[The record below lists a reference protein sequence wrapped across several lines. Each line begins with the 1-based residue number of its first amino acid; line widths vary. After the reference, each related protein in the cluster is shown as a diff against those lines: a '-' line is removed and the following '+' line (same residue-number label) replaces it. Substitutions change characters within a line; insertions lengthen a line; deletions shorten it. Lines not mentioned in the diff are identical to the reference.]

1 MSTARKKLP
10 QRLLYHSVSQ
20 DYSLYTNID
29 QAVWRYIMK
38 ISYPFFK
45 DNAHEK
51 YVDGLDLMGI
61 SINKIPLVDDM
72 DKKLD
77 NYNWGAVA
85 VKGFIPP
92 IVFMEFLSKK
102 VLPIA
107 VDMRTHHHIN
117 YTPAPD
123 IVHESSGHAPI
134 IADPDYAEYLS
145 AYGEISRYAI
155 ESKYDSALYELI
167 REMSDIKENP
177 NSKIEDLKKIEKR
190 FEKMNKKNVWL
201 SEAAELARMN
211 WWTIEYGLVG
221 DLKNPK
227 IYGAGLLSSVSES
240 NDCLKSKVKKIPIS
254 IDCIKTGYN
263 ITEPQ
268 PQLFVTK
275 NFKELKQI
283 LYEYKKTM
291 AYINGGEDGL
301 NKAIL
306 SKNITTSVY
315 DSGLQV
321 SGILDKFIKDNNDK
335 ITYLQFVGNVQLS
348 NNDIQIKGH
357 GTDKHPNGYG
367 GALGLLSD
375 IGLPL
380 HQLNNE
386 QLKQIGLI
394 ENTNIKLEFDGGLII
409 EGKVKSIHKINN
421 SPILIS
427 LDQCEV
433 RLNNKQLYKP
443 EWGTY
448 DLSCGNKIISVF
460 GGPADWNKFYNYT
473 PPSENS
479 IHQSSNLNADTI
491 DLNILYGKVKTLK
504 MNNADNDNYIPVL
517 EKLYADY
524 PKDWLL
530 CMEIYEKICNDNLLK
545 NEVKQLRA
553 HINKFSEN
561 ELIADTI
568 KRGLDL
574 IEKN

>member
-1 MSTARKKLP
+1 MSTARKNLP
-10 QRLLYHSVSQ
+10 QRLLYHTVSQ

-51 YVDGLDLMGI
+51 YVEGLDLMGI

-77 NYNWGAVA
+77 NYSWGAVA

-155 ESKYDSALYELI
+155 ESKYDSELYELI

-190 FEKMNKKNVWL
+190 FEQMNKENVWL

-240 NDCLKSKVKKIPIS
+240 NDCLKSKIKKIPIS
-254 IDCIKTGYN
+254 VECIKTGYN

-291 AYINGGEDGL
+291 AYINGGENGL

-380 HQLNNE
+380 HQLNSK
-386 QLKQIGLI
+386 QLKQTGLI
-394 ENTNIKLEFDGGLII
+394 ENTSVKLKFDGGLII
-409 EGKVKSIHKINN
+409 EGRVKNIHKINN
-421 SPILIS
+421 SPILVS

-460 GGPADWNKFYNYT
+460 GGPADWNKFYNHT
-473 PPSENS
+473 PSSEKS
-479 IHQSSNLNADTI
+479 IHQSSNLNADTV

-504 MNNADNDNYIPVL
+504 MDNADNDNYIPIL
-517 EKLYADY
+517 EKLYTNY

-530 CMEIYEKICNDNLLK
+530 CMEIYEKIFNDNLLK

-568 KRGLDL
+568 RRGLDL

>member
-1 MSTARKKLP
+1 MSTARKNLP
-10 QRLLYHSVSQ
+10 QRLLYHTVSQ

-155 ESKYDSALYELI
+155 ESKYDSELYELI

-190 FEKMNKKNVWL
+190 IERMNKKNVWL

-254 IDCIKTGYN
+254 IECIKTGYN

-291 AYINGGEDGL
+291 AYINGGENGL

-367 GALGLLSD
+367 GALGLLPN

-409 EGKVKSIHKINN
+409 EGKVKNIHKINN

-427 LDQCEV
+427 LNQCEV

-473 PPSENS
+473 PPSEKS

-504 MNNADNDNYIPVL
+504 MNNADNDNYIPIL
-517 EKLYADY
+517 EKLYTIY

-530 CMEIYEKICNDNLLK
+530 CMEIYEKICNDSLLK
-545 NEVKQLRA
+545 NEAKQLRA

>member
-1 MSTARKKLP
+1 MSTARKNLP
-10 QRLLYHSVSQ
+10 QRLLYHTVSQ

-77 NYNWGAVA
+77 NYSWGAVA

-155 ESKYDSALYELI
+155 ESKYDSELYELI

-190 FEKMNKKNVWL
+190 FEQMNKENVWL

-254 IDCIKTGYN
+254 IECIKTGYN

-291 AYINGGEDGL
+291 AYINGGENGL

-321 SGILDKFIKDNNDK
+321 SGVLDKFIKDNNDK

-380 HQLNNE
+380 HQLNNK

-409 EGKVKSIHKINN
+409 EGRVKNIHKINN
-421 SPILIS
+421 SPILVS
-427 LDQCEV
+427 LNQCEV

-473 PPSENS
+473 PSLEKS
-479 IHQSSNLNADTI
+479 IHQSSNLNADTA

-504 MNNADNDNYIPVL
+504 MDNADNDNYIPIL
-517 EKLYADY
+517 EKLYTNY

-530 CMEIYEKICNDNLLK
+530 CMEIYEKIFNDNLLK

-568 KRGLDL
+568 RRGLDL

>member
-77 NYNWGAVA
+77 NYSWGAVA

-155 ESKYDSALYELI
+155 ESKYDSELYELI

-190 FEKMNKKNVWL
+190 FEQMNKENVWL

-348 NNDIQIKGH
+348 NNEIQIKGH

-380 HQLNNE
+380 HQLNSK

-394 ENTNIKLEFDGGLII
+394 KNTNVKLKFDGGLII
-409 EGKVKSIHKINN
+409 EGRVKNIHKINN
-421 SPILIS
+421 SPILVS

-473 PPSENS
+473 PSSEKS

-504 MNNADNDNYIPVL
+504 MDNANNNNYIPIL
-517 EKLYADY
+517 EKLYTNY

-530 CMEIYEKICNDNLLK
+530 CMEIYEIISNDNLLK

>member
-1 MSTARKKLP
+1 MSAARKNLP
-10 QRLLYHSVSQ
+10 QRLLYHTVSQ

-240 NDCLKSKVKKIPIS
+240 NDCLKSKVKKIPVS

-275 NFKELKQI
+275 NFKELKKI

-473 PPSENS
+473 PPSKTS

>member
-409 EGKVKSIHKINN
+409 EGKVKYIHKINN
-421 SPILIS
+421 SPILVS

-473 PPSENS
+473 PPSKKS

-517 EKLYADY
+517 EKLYTDY

>member
-1 MSTARKKLP
+1 MSTARKNLP
-10 QRLLYHSVSQ
+10 QRLLYHTVSQ

-77 NYNWGAVA
+77 NYSWGAVA

-155 ESKYDSALYELI
+155 ESKYDSELYELI

-190 FEKMNKKNVWL
+190 FEQMNKENVWL

-254 IDCIKTGYN
+254 IECIKTGYN

-291 AYINGGEDGL
+291 AYINGGENGL

-348 NNDIQIKGH
+348 NNEIQIKGH

-380 HQLNNE
+380 HQLNNK

-394 ENTNIKLEFDGGLII
+394 ENTNIRLEFDGGLII
-409 EGKVKSIHKINN
+409 EGRVKNIHKINN
-421 SPILIS
+421 SPILVS

-473 PPSENS
+473 PSSEKS

-504 MNNADNDNYIPVL
+504 MDNADNDNYIPIL
-517 EKLYADY
+517 EELYTNY

-530 CMEIYEKICNDNLLK
+530 CMEIYEKIFNDNLLK

-561 ELIADTI
+561 ELITDTI

>member
-409 EGKVKSIHKINN
+409 EGKVKNIHKINN
-421 SPILIS
+421 SPILVS

-473 PPSENS
+473 PPSEKS

-517 EKLYADY
+517 EKLYTDY

>member
-10 QRLLYHSVSQ
+10 QRLLYHTVSQ

-167 REMSDIKENP
+167 REMSNIKENP

-409 EGKVKSIHKINN
+409 EGKVKYIHKINN
-421 SPILIS
+421 SPILVS

-473 PPSENS
+473 PPSEKS

-545 NEVKQLRA
+545 NETKQLRA

>member
-1 MSTARKKLP
+1 
-10 QRLLYHSVSQ
+10 
-20 DYSLYTNID
+20 
-29 QAVWRYIMK
+29 MK

-155 ESKYDSALYELI
+155 ESKYDSELYELI

-190 FEKMNKKNVWL
+190 FEQMNKENVWL

-240 NDCLKSKVKKIPIS
+240 NDSSC
-254 IDCIKTGYN
+254 T
-263 ITEPQ
+263 
-268 PQLFVTK
+268 
-275 NFKELKQI
+275 
-283 LYEYKKTM
+283 YK
-291 AYINGGEDGL
+291 
-301 NKAIL
+301 
-306 SKNITTSVY
+306 
-315 DSGLQV
+315 
-321 SGILDKFIKDNNDK
+321 
-335 ITYLQFVGNVQLS
+335 GN
-348 NNDIQIKGH
+348 
-357 GTDKHPNGYG
+357 
-367 GALGLLSD
+367 
-375 IGLPL
+375 
-380 HQLNNE
+380 E
-386 QLKQIGLI
+386 
-394 ENTNIKLEFDGGLII
+394 
-409 EGKVKSIHKINN
+409 
-421 SPILIS
+421 
-427 LDQCEV
+427 
-433 RLNNKQLYKP
+433 
-443 EWGTY
+443 
-448 DLSCGNKIISVF
+448 
-460 GGPADWNKFYNYT
+460 
-473 PPSENS
+473 
-479 IHQSSNLNADTI
+479 
-491 DLNILYGKVKTLK
+491 
-504 MNNADNDNYIPVL
+504 
-517 EKLYADY
+517 
-524 PKDWLL
+524 
-530 CMEIYEKICNDNLLK
+530 
-545 NEVKQLRA
+545 
-553 HINKFSEN
+553 
-561 ELIADTI
+561 
-568 KRGLDL
+568 
-574 IEKN
+574 

>member
-10 QRLLYHSVSQ
+10 QRLLYHTVSQ
-20 DYSLYTNID
+20 DYSIYTNID

-155 ESKYDSALYELI
+155 ESKYDSELYELI

-190 FEKMNKKNVWL
+190 FEQMNKENVWL

-291 AYINGGEDGL
+291 AYINGGENGL

-421 SPILIS
+421 SPILVS

-473 PPSENS
+473 PPSEKS

-504 MNNADNDNYIPVL
+504 MDNADNDNYIPIL
-517 EKLYADY
+517 EKLYTNY

-561 ELIADTI
+561 ELIANTI

>member
-1 MSTARKKLP
+1 MSTARKNLP
-10 QRLLYHSVSQ
+10 QRLLYHTVSQ

-51 YVDGLDLMGI
+51 YIEGLDLMGI
-61 SINKIPLVDDM
+61 SINEIPLVDGM

-155 ESKYDSALYELI
+155 ESKYDSKLYELI

-240 NDCLKSKVKKIPIS
+240 NDCLKSKVKKIPVS

-394 ENTNIKLEFDGGLII
+394 KNTNIKLEFDGGLII
-409 EGKVKSIHKINN
+409 EGKVKNLHKINN
-421 SPILIS
+421 SPILVS

-473 PPSENS
+473 PPSEKS

-517 EKLYADY
+517 EKLYTDY

>member
-1 MSTARKKLP
+1 MSTARKNLP
-10 QRLLYHSVSQ
+10 QRLLHHTVSQ
-20 DYSLYTNID
+20 DYSIYTNID

-45 DNAHEK
+45 NNAHEK

-61 SINKIPLVDDM
+61 SINEIPLVDDM

-155 ESKYDSALYELI
+155 ESKYDSELYNLI

-177 NSKIEDLKKIEKR
+177 NSKTEDLEKIEKR
-190 FEKMNKKNVWL
+190 FEKMSKKNVWL

-221 DLKNPK
+221 DLNNPK

-275 NFKELKQI
+275 NFKELKKI
-283 LYEYKKTM
+283 LNEYKKTM
-291 AYINGGEDGL
+291 AYVNGGEDGL

-315 DSGLQV
+315 NSGLQV
-321 SGILDKFIKDNNDK
+321 SGILDKFIRDNNDK
-335 ITYLQFVGNVQLS
+335 ITYLQFIGNVQLS
-348 NNDIQIKGH
+348 NNHIEIEGH
-357 GTDKHPNGYG
+357 GKGKHPQGYG
-367 GALGLLSD
+367 GALGVLSD

-380 HQLNNE
+380 HQLDSI

-394 ENTNIKLEFDGGLII
+394 KNKNTKLKFEGGLTV
-409 EGKVKSIHKINN
+409 EGRVDNILKIKNT
-421 SPILIS
+421 PILIS
-427 LDQCEV
+427 LVECEV
-433 RLNNKQLYKP
+433 HLNNKILYKP

-448 DLSCGNKIISVF
+448 DLSCGNKIVSVF
-460 GGPADWNKFYNYT
+460 GGPADWNKFYNYK
-473 PPSENS
+473 PPLEKS
-479 IHQSSNLNADTI
+479 IHQSSNLNADTKE
-491 DLNILYGKVKTLK
+491 LNTLYGEVKKLII
-504 MNNADNDNYIPVL
+504 NNAKNDNYIPIL
-517 EKLYADY
+517 EKLYTDY
-524 PKDWLL
+524 PEDWLL
-530 CMEIYEKICNDNLLK
+530 CMEIYEKIYNDNLLE

-553 HINKFSEN
+553 HINKFSE
-561 ELIADTI
+561 EKHMADTI
-568 KRGLDL
+568 KRGLSI

>member
-473 PPSENS
+473 PPSEKS

>member
-1 MSTARKKLP
+1 MSTARKNLP
-10 QRLLYHSVSQ
+10 QRLLYHTVSQ

-45 DNAHEK
+45 NNAHEK
-51 YVDGLDLMGI
+51 YIEGLDLMGI
-61 SINKIPLVDDM
+61 SINEIPLVDGM

-155 ESKYDSALYELI
+155 ESKYDSKLYELI

-240 NDCLKSKVKKIPIS
+240 NDCLKSKVKKIPVS

-335 ITYLQFVGNVQLS
+335 ITYLQFVEDVQLS

-357 GTDKHPNGYG
+357 GTDKHPHGYG
-367 GALGLLSD
+367 GALGLISD

-409 EGKVKSIHKINN
+409 EGKVKNIHKINN
-421 SPILIS
+421 SPILVS

-433 RLNNKQLYKP
+433 RLNNEKLYKP
-443 EWGTY
+443 EWGAY
-448 DLSCGNKIISVF
+448 DLSCGDKIISVF

-473 PPSENS
+473 PPSEKS

-517 EKLYADY
+517 EKLYTDY

-545 NEVKQLRA
+545 NEVKQLRD

-561 ELIADTI
+561 EVIADTI

>member
-1 MSTARKKLP
+1 MSTARKNLP
-10 QRLLYHSVSQ
+10 QRLLYHTVSQ

-155 ESKYDSALYELI
+155 ESKYDSELYELI

-190 FEKMNKKNVWL
+190 FEQMNKENVWL

-291 AYINGGEDGL
+291 AYINGGENGL
-301 NKAIL
+301 NKAVL

-357 GTDKHPNGYG
+357 GTDEHPNGYG

-380 HQLNNE
+380 HQLNNK

-409 EGKVKSIHKINN
+409 EGRVKNIHKINN
-421 SPILIS
+421 SPILVS
-427 LDQCEV
+427 LGQCEV

-473 PPSENS
+473 PPSEKS

-504 MNNADNDNYIPVL
+504 MDNADNDNYIPIL
-517 EKLYADY
+517 EKLYTNY
-524 PKDWLL
+524 PNDWLL

-545 NEVKQLRA
+545 NEVEQLRA

-561 ELIADTI
+561 EFIADTI
-568 KRGLDL
+568 KRGIDL

>member
-10 QRLLYHSVSQ
+10 QRLLYHTVSQ

-155 ESKYDSALYELI
+155 ESKYDSELYELI

-254 IDCIKTGYN
+254 IDCIKKGYN

-367 GALGLLSD
+367 GALGLLPN

-409 EGKVKSIHKINN
+409 EGKVKNIHKINN

-433 RLNNKQLYKP
+433 RLNNKQLYKT

-473 PPSENS
+473 PPSEKS

>member
-1 MSTARKKLP
+1 MSTARKNLP
-10 QRLLYHSVSQ
+10 QRLLYHTVSQ

-77 NYNWGAVA
+77 NYSWGAVA

-155 ESKYDSALYELI
+155 ESKYDSELYELI

-190 FEKMNKKNVWL
+190 FEQMNKENVWL

-291 AYINGGEDGL
+291 AYINGGENGL

-367 GALGLLSD
+367 GALGLLSN

-473 PPSENS
+473 PPSKKS

-517 EKLYADY
+517 EKLYTDY
-524 PKDWLL
+524 PQDWLL

-545 NEVKQLRA
+545 NETKQLRA

-568 KRGLDL
+568 KRGLGL

>member
-1 MSTARKKLP
+1 MSTARKNLP
-10 QRLLYHSVSQ
+10 QRLLYHTVSQ

-45 DNAHEK
+45 NNAHEK
-51 YVDGLDLMGI
+51 YVEGLDLMGI

-77 NYNWGAVA
+77 NYSWGAVA

-155 ESKYDSALYELI
+155 ESKYDSELYELI

-190 FEKMNKKNVWL
+190 FEQMNKENVWL

-254 IDCIKTGYN
+254 IDCIKTDYN

-291 AYINGGEDGL
+291 AYINGGENGL

-348 NNDIQIKGH
+348 NNEIQIKGH

-380 HQLNNE
+380 HQLNNK

-409 EGKVKSIHKINN
+409 EGKVKNINKINN
-421 SPILIS
+421 SPILVS

-473 PPSENS
+473 PSSEKS

-504 MNNADNDNYIPVL
+504 MNNADNDNYIPIL
-517 EKLYADY
+517 EELYTNY

-530 CMEIYEKICNDNLLK
+530 CIEIYEKICNDNLLK
-545 NEVKQLRA
+545 NEVKQLRT

-561 ELIADTI
+561 EFIADTI
-568 KRGLDL
+568 KRGIDL

>member
-504 MNNADNDNYIPVL
+504 MNNANNDNYIPVL